1 MLAVLSNVRHV
12 KLHESLELCELPLVA
27 LILITHTLSCL
38 SFVICVIFV
47 ELCDFPSV
55 ALIL

>member
-1 MLAVLSNVRHV
+1 MLSNVTYV